1 MPLLDTKDIR
11 ILNDMLGQDMA
22 AKWEGVRQ
30 KINAQDI
37 VTIANTGLFSSGKSM
52 LFNALL
58 DQTKEERFKVGA
70 APTTKKGDRE
80 KLNAQIEIVD
90 TPGINANDSDDREAF
105 HSLMEAD
112 IILMV
117 HNIKTGM
124 LDKCEYDWLKRIAG
138 EMGKKELQKRMLFV
152 CTWVD
157 EGGTKEDKEKKVHE
171 IKRQLKELFSVDI
184 DFWEAS
190 SKRYYT
196 AKEKNKPALGNA
208 SNIPQL
214 KEYLMEKAEKY
225 AVIARE
231 LRKTEIQELCV
242 RTRESLQKEKSDI
255 GRQICEKK
263 GKVDRKYNSKRSA
276 WAKVLGNFKD
286 YRATVWEKLRKV
298 KKEDDEYE
306 DFEEYIRDI

>member
-58 DQTKEERFKVGA
+58 DQTEEERFKVGA

-90 TPGINANDSDDREAF
+90 TPGINANDTDDREAF
-105 HSLMEAD
+105 YSLMEAD

-138 EMGKKELQKRMLFV
+138 EMGEKEVQKRIVFV
-152 CTWVD
+152 CTWID

-171 IKRQLKELFSVDI
+171 IKRQLRKLLNVDI
-184 DFWEAS
+184 DFWEVS
-190 SKRYYT
+190 SKRYYM
-196 AKEKNKPALGNA
+196 AKEKSKPVLGNA

-231 LRKTEIQELCV
+231 LRKAEIQELCV
-242 RTRESLQKEKSDI
+242 RTSESLQKEKENIS
-255 GRQICEKK
+255 RQIYEKK
-263 GKVDRKYNSKRSA
+263 GKVDRKYKSKRAA